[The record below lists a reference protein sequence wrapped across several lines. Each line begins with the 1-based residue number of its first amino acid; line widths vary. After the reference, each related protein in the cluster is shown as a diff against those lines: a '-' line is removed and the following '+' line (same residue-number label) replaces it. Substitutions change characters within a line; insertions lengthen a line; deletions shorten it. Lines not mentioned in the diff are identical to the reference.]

1 MCLGKLDKL
10 AGIVSKS
17 VDKRIISSSL
27 LKVKEHSLE
36 LAVKCWLKEFCTEEN
51 SLMNLSRTN
60 WDISVSLSHDASR
73 RTRHPALGD
82 SYLIPDTMP

>member
-36 LAVKCWLKEFCTEEN
+36 LAVKCWSEGILHGGKFTYELEQN
-51 SLMNLSRTN
+51 Q
-60 WDISVSLSHDASR
+60 
-73 RTRHPALGD
+73 LG
-82 SYLIPDTMP
+82 YFRIIVT